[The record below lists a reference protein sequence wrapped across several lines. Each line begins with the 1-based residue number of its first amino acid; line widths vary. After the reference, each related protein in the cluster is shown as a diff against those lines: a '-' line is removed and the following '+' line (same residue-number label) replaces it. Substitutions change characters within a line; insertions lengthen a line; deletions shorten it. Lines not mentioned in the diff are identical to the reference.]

1 MSCRAAWLRE
11 TVFLKNHNFSSLMG
25 GGGGIKKP
33 KAHFWSQLAW
43 SWNQN
48 PNPTKEKKGDRPL
61 AETKESPTAEK
72 SQVPRKSP
80 HLGHMFPC
88 PQSKVRATRAC
99 AAGWSDSLLL
109 SLLLLLFCIF
119 SGVLYSRV
127 LGLKACTTTAQPT
140 LSLYY
145 CLCFSEI
152 GSCYTR
158 QTGLKLL
165 ILLLLPRFQ
174 SLVSFHKCLYCFSI
188 DGYYFSALL
197 KQ

>member
-11 TVFLKNHNFSSLMG
+11 TVFLKNHNFSSLSLGRG
-25 GGGGIKKP
+25 GGHIKKP
-33 KAHFWSQLAW
+33 KALFWSQLAW

-48 PNPTKEKKGDRPL
+48 PNPTNEKKGDKPL
-61 AETKESPTAEK
+61 AETKEAPTAEK

-152 GSCYTR
+152 GTCNTP
-158 QTGLKLL
+158 QTGLKLM
-165 ILLLLPRFQ
+165 ILLRLPRIQ
-174 SLVSFHKCLYCFSI
+174 TKVRIQTTHYSI
-188 DGYYFSALL
+188 TSAL
-197 KQ
+197 K